1 MAKYDVIPVEVNG
14 DYVWEVLELNTQQ
27 VIESF
32 FFEEDAIEFAEE
44 MENRAF
50 EGWTPSFILKKIEIV
65 DDINQKFST
74 VFQA

>member
-1 MAKYDVIPVEVNG
+1 
-14 DYVWEVLELNTQQ
+14 LNTQQ

-32 FFEEDAIEFAEE
+32 FFEDDAIEFAEE
-44 MENRAF
+44 MEYRAF
-50 EGWTPSFILKKIEIV
+50 EGWTPSFILRKIEIF